1 MKDWNIE
8 ELTGYKPKT
17 TFYSDFSIAE
27 KFGEDAIL
35 ETYKN
40 FWHYW
45 KDEYKYLTEMVMIL
59 NWKVW
64 EHYKPET
71 DNRLAKFYNEMY
83 EECKR
88 YAENTLKGE
97 QLEYY
102 YKTID

>member
-40 FWHYW
+40 FRHYW
-45 KDEYKYLTEMVMIL
+45 
-59 NWKVW
+59 
-64 EHYKPET
+64 
-71 DNRLAKFYNEMY
+71 
-83 EECKR
+83 
-88 YAENTLKGE
+88 
-97 QLEYY
+97 
-102 YKTID
+102 